1 MVKDDLRSLMIWVIV
16 VVVVL
21 QAMQCNLS
29 DILWSRNKADIA
41 SKQQYYRETLTEAEV
56 DEFMRYWPQ
65 YNKLNLQVLEN
76 SSLSVD
82 KEIQIDWKAKIW
94 FVYHKLDAERFMYV
108 RLRLKELLKELEEKR
123 QALAVAEQLASAHD
137 ELSKEMREKHV
148 RYANAIHLNAQETEI
163 INQREEELKQL
174 FRIYP

>member
-1 MVKDDLRSLMIWVIV
+1 VVKDDLRSLMIWVIV

-41 SKQQYYRETLTEAEV
+41 SKQQYYRETLNEAEV

-82 KEIQIDWKAKIW
+82 KETQIDWKANM
-94 FVYHKLDAERFMYV
+94 VCV
-108 RLRLKELLKELEEKR
+108 
-123 QALAVAEQLASAHD
+123 
-137 ELSKEMREKHV
+137 
-148 RYANAIHLNAQETEI
+148 
-163 INQREEELKQL
+163 
-174 FRIYP
+174 P